1 MGIEIRSSSSPTC
14 SAVTPA
20 PTALAVTATTFS
32 SVSLSWT
39 APTPPANCTVSSYV
53 VDDGTASP
61 PTTVAASGVTATTY
75 TVSGLAAS
83 TTYYFSVAVV
93 DADGTSGAST
103 PVSDTTSPT
112 TNQAEI
118 VAIDSGASA
127 PVSNANGGDSSFV
140 ADEFYNGG
148 GTSTSTSPVNVA
160 GVTNAAPMNVYL
172 TQRDGTVNYTIPGLA
187 AGAQYTVLLHF
198 AETYFSAPGKRV
210 FNVAINGTTVLSDL
224 DIYAQ
229 VGENVALVDSFTATA
244 SNSGQIVISF
254 TNGTANQ
261 PSVACLDVL

>member
-1 MGIEIRSSSSPTC
+1 
-14 SAVTPA
+14 
-20 PTALAVTATTFS
+20 
-32 SVSLSWT
+32 
-39 APTPPANCTVSSYV
+39 VSSYV

-172 TQRDGTVNYTIPGLA
+172 TQRNGAFNYTIPGLA
-187 AGAQYTVLLHF
+187 PGAQYTVLLHLPRRISPQQG
-198 AETYFSAPGKRV
+198 SASSTWRSMEHR
-210 FNVAINGTTVLSDL
+210 F
-224 DIYAQ
+224 
-229 VGENVALVDSFTATA
+229 
-244 SNSGQIVISF
+244 
-254 TNGTANQ
+254 
-261 PSVACLDVL
+261 